1 VKVLLV
7 DFYDSFTFNIEHY
20 LNALDVDV
28 TVVKDDDVNLD
39 DIVGFDAIIL
49 SPGPGL
55 PNETKNLF
63 SILDRYASSHRILG
77 VCLGMQGIAQYF
89 KAELYNLNTVYHGK
103 VREISVKNKNWLFTD
118 LHNEINVGLYHSWA
132 VKIDGK
138 SPLRIAAQTYDGIIM
153 AIEHEKLP
161 ICGVQFHPESILTE
175 NGIAIFKNFLF
186 QKRSFQNI

>member
-1 VKVLLV
+1 
-7 DFYDSFTFNIEHY
+7 
-20 LNALDVDV
+20 
-28 TVVKDDDVNLD
+28 
-39 DIVGFDAIIL
+39 
-49 SPGPGL
+49 
-55 PNETKNLF
+55 
-63 SILDRYASSHRILG
+63 
-77 VCLGMQGIAQYF
+77 
-89 KAELYNLNTVYHGK
+89 

-118 LHNEINVGLYHSWA
+118 LQNEINVGLYHSWA
-132 VKIDGK
+132 VKIDEK